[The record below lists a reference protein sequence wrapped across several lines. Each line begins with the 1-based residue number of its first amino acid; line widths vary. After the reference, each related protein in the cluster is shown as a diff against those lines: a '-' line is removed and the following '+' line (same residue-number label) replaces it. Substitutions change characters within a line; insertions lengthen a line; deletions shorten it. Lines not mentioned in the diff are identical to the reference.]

1 MRNNLKRTVA
11 ALLVLVMVLAMLPT
25 FAFAAEG
32 DPTFSASPL
41 DGIPADNQAV
51 VIYSAS
57 APGVFANGASG
68 SIGVAE
74 AKTTEESSD
83 ISVGTGAGVYKLQK
97 NSDGTY
103 YIMSGGKY
111 LWVDSAE
118 SLEMKD
124 TAETGTKWKITPA
137 TGGFSGYTISNA
149 EVKFNNK
156 YDIYIE
162 FYGSFK
168 AWTMKE
174 MSEIFTFTFYS
185 IDETAADPDGDG
197 YIGKKPVAGE
207 KPADGDKVAIFN
219 EYGGV
224 CFSFQSDDALAPSMT
239 GAVSSLNEDGTLNAG
254 NGSLIFEV
262 GFDGTYY
269 TFKNGGKYLRTSP
282 NETGEN
288 GKINNAECLYMDTL
302 YSDYSYWTLKEMTG
316 GYMMVNKTAKYGSNS
331 VSIEFFSNSF
341 SGWTYNGSANLFAMR
356 FFKVEDKLGLGYV
369 LNPKVDIAANDAFIG
384 VDYGFS
390 FVLDE
395 LTKVTSLSV
404 QYSVGGEYQSITP
417 TETKAYHYDA
427 TVPASALA
435 GKTKL
440 TLKIDATNEYGMSY
454 SATKEIEVKDEPLIV
469 SVSPLPNAATKTE
482 KRPEIS
488 AEIANCGSNPTV
500 VMTLDGAAVTPT
512 VTNTKVS
519 YKAAENMADGRHV
532 IDLKITRG
540 DGKEAEMTWS
550 FFVGEAG
557 MSLYFGQIHS
567 HTAQYSDGA
576 GTLADA
582 YEHAME
588 ADDVDFLIVTDH
600 SNYFDTT
607 KTATTT
613 SYYDLT
619 SLTKGDS
626 LSKWEEARAT
636 AAQYNAMRD
645 DFVAAYGYEMTW
657 SGGPGH
663 TNTYNTYGTVSRNNG
678 ALNEKTNSYAGMH
691 LYNDLMVNANNGVA
705 VKYDEKTKTLVQD
718 TSVTEFKTKYIED
731 APVVSQFNHPGTTF
745 GTFDDYAGYTPVR
758 DAILNL
764 IEVGNGEGA
773 VGGSSYWPSYSEY
786 DKCLAKGWHVAPTNN
801 QDNHKGKWGDAN
813 TCRDVVVTDDFTEAG
828 LYRAFAERRVYSTE
842 DQNLRIYYNL
852 NDQIM
857 GSIVDVGMEEP
868 KEVTISLSVSDPDGE
883 KLGKIEIIGE
893 NGKVLKTYTAAGS
906 TFELNE
912 AIPHTD
918 AYYYV
923 KVTQADGDI
932 AVTAPVWMGEATPI
946 TCDIKTDAALSVTG
960 ESEKISSTLT
970 NGTEKS
976 YLLNKVRFTLT
987 DANGKQTTIKTFVED
1002 VEIPAGANK
1011 VYSFDYVREIAG
1023 DQTITVTYYGTYE
1036 GKNFKVQQ
1044 SMKHKVRS
1052 AEGLTRIAVDSGHDN
1067 YYVSGDYSGSMSN
1080 FISFAASNGALVR
1093 YIGEGQ
1099 FTYDNLKD
1107 YKLLILTVNYVRN
1120 TRKAKDYTAD
1130 EIAALKKYVENGG
1143 NVIICSKSDRD
1154 NTFDNCANNSNL
1166 LLEAIGAHTRV
1177 VNGIIVDN
1185 DMKASEAYRVYFSGK
1200 ENFNMKHR
1208 FLKAAYIASNA
1219 YGTTPAPDN
1228 QTGFQMYNGAP
1239 LQVTD
1244 DKKVEV
1250 LVRGYQTTWG
1260 SHYDG
1265 YFDSGAFV
1273 PEYDPSNATSTTVEK
1288 DNVAIMTYEDLPGGG
1303 WVVTSGVTFMS
1314 NYDIKDDQAYIN
1326 KFIVQN
1332 ILLEMNEEYANAK
1345 ITPIS
1350 TVKKVPES
1358 RSGEQYTIEGYVTS
1372 NASAYD
1378 QDTAFFDC
1386 IYVQDKQGNG
1396 INVFPVAGNY
1406 AIGMNVRCHGAVT
1419 YYCGEVELNLSSDY
1433 DGYCRVISDDTYIIK
1448 PKTVSCKTAMADSS
1462 IGNLMKIGGLVTSIH
1477 KTEGVIDKIY
1487 VKDTTGEACLFIN
1500 GYIMK
1505 TYTGLDNLRV
1515 GMTVTGVGIGSRDVD
1530 ETSATSAIFPRL
1542 RVRNRSEIKIVS
1554 EIPDVAAVFDD
1565 VKSTDW
1571 FADAVKYTVEKGLL
1585 NGTASDT
1592 FEPSSSLTRAMV
1604 ATVLYRLAGK
1614 PTATA
1619 KSSFK
1624 DLEEGKW
1631 YTDAVNWA
1639 ASVGVVNGYKDGTF
1653 CPNKNISRQEMT
1665 AMLARY
1671 AKNVSKMDTT
1681 AKGNLDKYTDRGDVQ
1696 AWALNDIVWAVDN
1709 GIINGYDGKLWP
1721 NDQATR
1727 AEFATI
1733 VMRFDMLV
1741 K

>member
-1 MRNNLKRTVA
+1 MRNHLKRIVA
-11 ALLVLVMVLAMLPT
+11 AVLALVMVLAMLPT
-25 FAFAAEG
+25 LALAAEEEL
-32 DPTFSASPL
+32 FSASPL
-41 DGIPADNQAV
+41 DAIPADNQAV

-57 APGVFANGASG
+57 AGGVFANGASG
-68 SIGVAE
+68 SIGVAN
-74 AKTTEESSD
+74 AKTTEESAD
-83 ISVGTGAGVYKLQK
+83 ISVGNGAGVYKLRK

-103 YIMSGGKY
+103 YIMSGGRY
-111 LWVDSAE
+111 LWVDSSE

-124 TAETGTKWKITPA
+124 TAETGTKWKITAA
-137 TGGFSGYTISNA
+137 TGGSSGYTISNA
-149 EVKFNNK
+149 EVKYDNK
-156 YDIYIE
+156 YEIYIE

-168 AWTMKE
+168 AWTLKE
-174 MSEIFTFTFYS
+174 MSEIYTFTFYS

-197 YIGKKPVAGE
+197 YIGEKPVAGE

-224 CFSFQSDDALAPSMT
+224 CFSFQSDDAVAPSMT
-239 GAVSSLNEDGTLNAG
+239 GAVSSLKEDGTLNAG
-254 NGSLIFEV
+254 NGTLIFEV

-282 NETGEN
+282 NKKDEN
-288 GKINNAECLYMDTL
+288 GKLGNDEHLYMDTL
-302 YSDYSYWTLKEMTG
+302 DSDYSYWTLKEMTG
-316 GYMMVNKTAKYGSNS
+316 GYMIVNKTAKYGSSS
-331 VSIEFFSNSF
+331 VAIEFFSNAF

-369 LNPKVDIAANDAFIG
+369 LNPKIEITANDAFIG
-384 VDYGFS
+384 VDYDFS
-390 FVLDE
+390 FILDE

-404 QYSVGGEYQSITP
+404 QYSTGGEYQSITP

-427 TVPASALA
+427 VVPAAALA

-440 TLKIDATNEYGMSY
+440 TVKIDAKNEYGMEY
-454 SATKEIEVKDEPLIV
+454 SASKEIEIKDEPLIV
-469 SVSPLPNAATKTE
+469 SVTPLPNAATLSE
-482 KRPEIS
+482 KQPEI
-488 AEIANCGSNPTV
+488 AAQIANCGSNPKI
-500 VMTLDGAAVTPT
+500 VMTVDGTEVAPT
-512 VTNTKVS
+512 VTASRIS
-519 YKAAENMADGRHV
+519 YKPTANMTDDRHV
-532 IDLKITRG
+532 VDLKITRG
-540 DGKEAEMTWS
+540 DGKETEMTWS

-557 MSLYFGQIHS
+557 MSLYYGQIHS

-582 YEHAME
+582 YEHAMG

-607 KTATTT
+607 KTATVT
-613 SYYDLT
+613 SYYDLS

-636 AAQYNAMRD
+636 ATKYNAMRD
-645 DFVAAYGYEMTW
+645 DFIAAYGYEMTW

-663 TNTYNTYGTVSRNNG
+663 TNTFNTYGTVSRNNS
-678 ALNEKTNSYAGMH
+678 ALNEKANSYAGMH

-705 VKYDEKTKTLVQD
+705 VKYDEKTKKLVVNTD
-718 TSVTEFKTKYIED
+718 AADAKTKYIAD

-745 GTFDDYAGYTPVR
+745 GTFDDYAGYTPLR
-758 DAILNL
+758 DTVLNL

-813 TCRDVVVTDDFTEAG
+813 TCRDVVMTDDFTEAG

-842 DQNLRIYYNL
+842 DQNLRIYYYL
-852 NDQIM
+852 NDQPM

-893 NGKVLKTYTAAGS
+893 NGQVLKSYSAASS
-906 TFELNE
+906 TFELKE
-912 AIPHTD
+912 AIPHTA

-960 ESEKISSTLT
+960 ESETISSTLT
-970 NGTEKS
+970 NGTEKP
-976 YLLNKVRFTLT
+976 YLLDKVRFTLT
-987 DANGKQTTIKTFVED
+987 DEKGKTTTIKTFLENVE
-1002 VEIPAGANK
+1002 VAAGETK
-1011 VYSFDYVREIAG
+1011 VYTFDYTREIAG
-1023 DQTITVTYYGTYE
+1023 EQTVQVTYYGTYD

-1044 SMKHKVRS
+1044 SMKQKVRD
-1052 AEGLTRIAVDSGHDN
+1052 AEGLTRIAIDHGHDN

-1080 FISFAASNGALVR
+1080 FIQFAASNGALVK

-1099 FTYDNLKD
+1099 FTYDNLKE
-1107 YKLLILTVNYVRN
+1107 YKLLVLTVNYLRN

-1130 EIAALKKYVENGG
+1130 ELAALKKYVENGG

-1154 NTFDNCANNSNL
+1154 NTFDNCAENSNK
-1166 LLEAIGAHTRV
+1166 LLEVIGAHTRV

-1185 DMKASEAYRVYFSGK
+1185 DMKANEAYRIYFSSK
-1200 ENFNMKHR
+1200 ENLNMKHR
-1208 FLKAAYIASNA
+1208 FIKAAYTSSNA

-1273 PEYDPSNATSTTVEK
+1273 PQYDPSNPTSTTVEK

-1314 NYDIKDDQAYIN
+1314 NYDIKDDQAYTN
-1326 KFIVQN
+1326 KFIMQN
-1332 ILLEMNEEYANAK
+1332 ILLELSEVDQSVK

-1386 IYVQDKQGNG
+1386 IYVQDKNGNG

-1419 YYCGEVELNLSSDY
+1419 YYCGEVELNLGSEY
-1433 DGYCRVISDDTYIIK
+1433 DGYCRVISDETYVIK

-1477 KTEGVIDKIY
+1477 KTAGVIDKIY

-1505 TYTGLDNLRV
+1505 DYTGLDNLQV

-1530 ETSATSAIFPRL
+1530 ETSATSAIFSRL
-1542 RVRNRSEIKIVS
+1542 RVRNRAEIKIVS
-1554 EIPDVAAVFDD
+1554 EQTDVTALFDD
-1565 VKSTDW
+1565 VSTGDW
-1571 FADAVKYTVEKGLL
+1571 YAGAVEYTVKKGLL
-1585 NGTASDT
+1585 NGTSSHT
-1592 FEPSSSLTRAMV
+1592 FEPNNTLTRGMV

-1614 PTATA
+1614 PAVSA
-1619 KSSFK
+1619 KSTFS
-1624 DLEEGKW
+1624 DLQEGLW

-1639 ASVGVVNGYKDGTF
+1639 AAAGVVNGYEDGTF
-1653 CPNKNISRQEMT
+1653 RPNRNITRQEMT

-1671 AKNVSKMDTT
+1671 AKNIAGMDTT
-1681 AKGNLDKYTDRGDVQ
+1681 AKGNLDKYPDRGDVQ

-1727 AEFATI
+1727 AQFATI
-1733 VMRFDMLV
+1733 VMRFDQLV

>member
-11 ALLVLVMVLAMLPT
+11 ALLVFVMVLAMLPT
-25 FAFAAEG
+25 FAFAAEE
-32 DPTFSASPL
+32 TLYSATPL

-57 APGVFANGASG
+57 AGGVFQSGASG

-74 AKTTEESSD
+74 AKTSEESKD
-83 ISVGTGAGVYKLQK
+83 ISVGTGAGVYKLVK
-97 NSDGTY
+97 NADGTY
-103 YIMSGGKY
+103 YIMNGGKY
-111 LWVDSAE
+111 LWTDTSE

-124 TAETGTKWKITPA
+124 TAENGTKWKIA
-137 TGGFSGYTISNA
+137 AADGFSGYTIVNA
-149 EVKFNNK
+149 DFKYNGK
-156 YDIYIE
+156 YDIYLE
-162 FYGSFK
+162 YYGSFK
-168 AWTMKE
+168 AWTCKE

-185 IDETAADPDGDG
+185 IDETTADPNGDG
-197 YIGKKPVAGE
+197 YIGEKPIAGE
-207 KPADGDKVAIFN
+207 KPANGDKVVIYN
-219 EYGGV
+219 DYGGV
-224 CFSFQSDDALAPSMT
+224 CFSFQSDDKTSPSMT
-239 GAVSSLNEDGTLNAG
+239 GVTSTVNEDGTINAG
-254 NGSLIFEV
+254 NGALIFDV

-269 TFKNGGKYLRTSP
+269 TFKNGDKYLRTSP
-282 NETGEN
+282 NEMGEGN
-288 GKINNAECLYMDTL
+288 KINNAECLYMDTL
-302 YSDYSYWTLKEMTG
+302 DSEYSYWTLKEMTG
-316 GYMMVNKTAKYGSNS
+316 GYMITNKTAKYGSNA

-384 VDYGFS
+384 VDYDFS

-404 QYSVGGEYQSITP
+404 QYSVGGEYKTITP

-427 TVPASALA
+427 TVPAADLA
-435 GKTKL
+435 GRTKL
-440 TLKIDATNEYGMSY
+440 TLKIDAKNEYNMEY
-454 SATKEIEVKDEPLIV
+454 SATKDIEIKDEPLIV
-469 SVSPLPNAATKTE
+469 SVTPLPNAATLSE
-482 KRPEIS
+482 KQPEI
-488 AEIANCGSNPTV
+488 AAQIANCGASPKVT
-500 VMTLDGAAVTPT
+500 MTIDGAEVTPT
-512 VTNTKVS
+512 VTASKVS
-519 YKAAENMADGRHV
+519 YKAASNMTDGRHV
-532 IDLKITRG
+532 IALKIVRG

-567 HTAQYSDGA
+567 HTAEYSDGA
-576 GTLADA
+576 GSLEDA

-607 KTATTT
+607 KTATVT
-613 SYYDLT
+613 SYYDLS

-663 TNTYNTYGTVSRNNG
+663 TNTYNTYGTVSRNNS
-678 ALNEKTNSYAGMH
+678 ALNDKTNNYAGMH

-705 VKYDEKTKTLVQD
+705 VKYDTTAKKLVED
-718 TSVTEFKTKYIED
+718 TTVTEFQTKYIAD
-731 APVVSQFNHPGTTF
+731 APIVSQFNHPGTTF

-758 DAILNL
+758 DAVLNL

-801 QDNHKGKWGDAN
+801 QDNHKGKWGDSN
-813 TCRDVVVTDDFTEAG
+813 TCRDVVMTDDFTEAG

-842 DQNLRIYYNL
+842 DQNLRIYYYL
-852 NDQIM
+852 NENAM

-893 NGKVLKTYTAAGS
+893 NGKVLKTYTAPGS
-906 TFELNE
+906 TFELKE

-923 KVTQADGDI
+923 KVTQEDGDI

-960 ESEKISSTLT
+960 EQETITSVLT
-970 NGTEKS
+970 NGTSGS

-987 DANGKQTTIKTFVED
+987 DEKGKETTIKTFVED
-1002 VEIPAGANK
+1002 VEIPAGENK
-1011 VYSFDYVREIAG
+1011 TYSFEYAREIVG
-1023 DQTITVTYYGTYE
+1023 DQTIKVTYYGTYE

-1044 SMKHKVRS
+1044 SMKQKVRD
-1052 AEGLTRIAVDSGHDN
+1052 AKGLTRIAVDSGHDN

-1080 FISFAASNGALVR
+1080 FIQFAASNGALVK
-1093 YIGEGQ
+1093 YVEEGQ
-1099 FTYDNLKD
+1099 FTYDNLKE

-1154 NTFDNCANNSNL
+1154 NTFDNCADNSNK

-1185 DMKASEAYRVYFSGK
+1185 DMKASEAYRVYFSSK
-1200 ENFNMKHR
+1200 ENLNMNHR
-1208 FLKAAYIASNA
+1208 FVKAAYTSSNA
-1219 YGTTPAPDN
+1219 FGTTPATDN

-1265 YFDSGAFV
+1265 YFEGSTFAPV
-1273 PEYDPSNATSTTVEK
+1273 YDPSNSTSTTVEK
-1288 DNVAIMTYEDLPGGG
+1288 DNVAIMTYEELAGGG

-1314 NYDIKDDQAYIN
+1314 NYDIKDDQSYVN
-1326 KFIVQN
+1326 KFIMQN
-1332 ILLEMNEEYANAK
+1332 ILLELSEADKNVK

-1358 RSGEQYTIEGYVTS
+1358 RSGEEYTIEGYVTS

-1386 IYVQDKQGNG
+1386 IYVQDKNGNG
-1396 INVFPVAGNY
+1396 INAFPVAGNY

-1433 DGYCRVISDDTYIIK
+1433 DGYCRVLSDEIYEIK
-1448 PKTVSCKTAMADSS
+1448 PKTVSCKTAMADAS
-1462 IGNLMKIGGLVTSIH
+1462 IGNLMKIGGIVTSIH

-1505 TYTGLDNLRV
+1505 DYKGLDNLQV

-1530 ETSATSAIFPRL
+1530 ETSATSAIFSRL

-1554 EIPDVAAVFDD
+1554 EISDVAAVYDD
-1565 VKSTDW
+1565 VQAKDW
-1571 FADAVKYTVEKGLL
+1571 FVDAVEYTVKKGLL
-1585 NGTASDT
+1585 KGVSSHSFEPNGT
-1592 FEPSSSLTRAMV
+1592 LTRAMV
-1604 ATVLYRLAGK
+1604 ATVLHRLAGT
-1614 PTATA
+1614 PAATG
-1619 KSSFK
+1619 KSTFK
-1624 DLEEGKW
+1624 DLKEGQW

-1639 ASVGVVNGYKDGTF
+1639 ASVGVVNGYENGTF
-1653 CPNKNISRQEMT
+1653 CPDRSITRQEMT

-1681 AKGNLDKYTDRGDVQ
+1681 AKGNLDKFSDRGDVQ
-1696 AWALNDIVWAVDN
+1696 AWAFNDIVWATDN
-1709 GIINGYDGKLWP
+1709 GIINGYDGKLTP
-1721 NDQATR
+1721 NSNATR

-1733 VMRFDMLV
+1733 IMRFDQLV